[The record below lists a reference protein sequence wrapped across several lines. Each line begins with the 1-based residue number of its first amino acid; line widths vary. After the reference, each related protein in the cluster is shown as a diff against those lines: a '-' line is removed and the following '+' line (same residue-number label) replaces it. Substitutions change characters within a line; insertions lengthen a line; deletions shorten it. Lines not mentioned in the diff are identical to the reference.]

1 MRIKLTLS
9 TRQLPVHYRMLF
21 VSLIKE
27 AIKKS
32 DEELYKNLYIDLPS
46 MPKKYSFA
54 IYLSN
59 FKKEK
64 DVFDVDGATM
74 TISSSDPRIA
84 VALINGFQNIKKFNY
99 KNWKMEIEKLELLKE
114 KKINHPYVQFTTLS
128 PILLEDKENKPLLIK
143 DNDFEKEMNIVCN
156 QQFQALYGR
165 ALKRTLKIVNYN
177 MRKQVIQESNSG
189 AEGRTLF
196 FTGQRGTI
204 TLVGAKE
211 DLQLIYQDGF
221 LNRKSQGWGNLDVVS
236 SFERGE

>member
-1 MRIKLTLS
+1 MRIKLSLS
-9 TRQLPVHYRMLF
+9 TKQLPVHYRMLF

-32 DEELYKNLYIDLPS
+32 DEELYKNLYVDAVSI
-46 MPKKYSFA
+46 PKKYSFA
-54 IYLSN
+54 IYLSK

-64 DVFDVDGATM
+64 DVFEVDGATM

-84 VALINGFQNIKKFNY
+84 VALINGFQNVGNFVY
-99 KNWKMEIEKLELLKE
+99 KNWEIGIEKLELLKE
-114 KKINHPYVQFTTLS
+114 KNINHSCVQFTTLS
-128 PILLEDKENKPLLIK
+128 PILLENKENKPLLITDK
-143 DNDFEKEMNIVCN
+143 DFEKEMNTVCN
-156 QQFQALYGR
+156 RQFQALYGR
-165 ALKRTLKIVNYN
+165 TLKKALRIVNYN
-177 MRKQVIQESNSG
+177 MKKQVIQESNSG

-196 FTGQRGTI
+196 FTGQKGYI
-204 TLVGAKE
+204 TLAGDIE

>member
-1 MRIKLTLS
+1 
-9 TRQLPVHYRMLF
+9 MLF

-32 DEELYKNLYIDLPS
+32 DEELHKNLFIDLPS

-54 IYLSN
+54 VYLLK
-59 FKKEK
+59 FKKE
-64 DVFDVDGATM
+64 DNVFKMNGATM

-84 VALINGFQNIKKFNY
+84 VALINGFQNIEKLNY
-99 KNWKMEIEKLELLKE
+99 KNWEIGIEKIELLKE
-114 KKINHPYVQFTTLS
+114 KNINHPCAQFTTLS
-128 PILLEDKENKPLLIK
+128 PILLEDKENKPLLITDK
-143 DNDFEKEMNIVCN
+143 DFEKEMNTVCN
-156 QQFQALYGR
+156 RQFQALYGR
-165 ALKRTLKIVNYN
+165 PLKKTLRIVNYN
-177 MRKQVIQESNSG
+177 MKKQVIQETNSG

-196 FTGQRGTI
+196 FTGQKGAI
-204 TLVGAKE
+204 TLVGDVE